1 MLGKEGSK
9 VDPVNEGITLIKL
22 IFQVYKNFNNNC
34 FMYFADLLGNM
45 DEYDDLQ
52 FDCSSQESGETDN
65 TDDGQPIA
73 LEPEKDNQS
82 DRVSFLA
89 AMFKKTFS
97 EVKTKVKPVKAKE
110 DG

>member
-45 DEYDDLQ
+45 DEYDDIK